1 MLLVAVVNIWMG
13 IMFVAASREFRRI
26 DSVSRS
32 PLFSHFT
39 ETIVGVATIRAFGVT
54 RQFLQQML
62 TYIDANARPFYYTWL
77 VNRWVSVRYAASGAL
92 VNLLTGII
100 ILSRIESMNASI
112 AGFCLS
118 FVLLFTDQMFW
129 GVRRY
134 TSLEMAFNA
143 VERVV
148 EFMEIDQEA
157 PAITNVRPPAN
168 VRYDDSYS

>member
-77 VNRWVSVRYAASGAL
+77 VNRWVSVQS
-92 VNLLTGII
+92 NL
-100 ILSRIESMNASI
+100 
-112 AGFCLS
+112 
-118 FVLLFTDQMFW
+118 
-129 GVRRY
+129 
-134 TSLEMAFNA
+134 
-143 VERVV
+143 
-148 EFMEIDQEA
+148 
-157 PAITNVRPPAN
+157 
-168 VRYDDSYS
+168 